1 MDDNRKQKLFIV
13 SKYFIN
19 KKSAIVFLI
28 CLVLIGTIINGVT
41 PFLFGIIIDAMLKS
55 DFASLLK
62 NAVYMTILEM
72 IGIII
77 ATIEDYFGSTVT
89 QSVSNEMKKDVLNH
103 IICMKM
109 SGLDCYSKGE
119 LINRLEG
126 DTNEIAGTY
135 IGFLTGILQ
144 VIINVGIS
152 IYFAVVLSKELTIL
166 AMGFMPILYLGTILF
181 KKEYKMVKTKLKIF
195 TDKYMGIINEVFS
208 NFEGIKSFNYQENII
223 QKISAAYSDNLMLS
237 KCLYRTQAKMGGTQ
251 KALNILFDMSGILCA
266 AFLISCNKLTIGR
279 YVSFNQY
286 IRQLFQTA
294 SQVMSYV
301 MNFASCD
308 VNIDRINE
316 VLNESSEDVKECLY
330 AKEKINTIQIENL
343 SFCYN
348 NRKIL
353 DDFSLKIEHTGLYTI
368 VGINGVGKTTVLK
381 VLLGLYEWEKGTIL
395 INGEYFKKISL
406 YEYRERVSYIPKQ
419 PFLFNET
426 IKYNLTLGRPI
437 DTERIDFVCRKVG
450 LYEYIQSQENKY
462 ETIVGEGGGFL
473 SSGTKQKISIARAAL
488 KDSSLWL
495 CDEITSDL
503 DGRVETDVMNYLKEL
518 SQTRIIVM
526 ISHKLS
532 SVEKSDKIFV
542 MTSGGII
549 SEGTNSELIENEG
562 LYREMFK

>member
-1 MDDNRKQKLFIV
+1 MVDNRKQKLFIV

-19 KKSAIVFLI
+19 RKYAIVFLM

-41 PFLFGIIIDAMLKS
+41 PFLFGIIIDAILKN

-62 NAVYMTILEM
+62 YAVYMTILEI

-77 ATIEDYFGSTVT
+77 ATIEGYYGSTIT

-103 IICMKM
+103 VIRMKM
-109 SGLDCYSKGE
+109 SGLDRYSKGE

-126 DTNEIAGTY
+126 DTSEIAGTY

-152 IYFAVVLSKELTIL
+152 IYFAIVLSKELTAL
-166 AMGFMPILYLGTILF
+166 AIGFMPILYFGTILF
-181 KKEYKMVKTKLKIF
+181 KKEYQKAKTKLKVF
-195 TDKYMGIINEVFS
+195 TDKYMGLINEVFS
-208 NFEGIKSFNYQENII
+208 NFEGIKSYNYQENII
-223 QKISAAYSDNLMLS
+223 QKFNVAYSDNLRLS
-237 KCLYRTQAKMGGTQ
+237 KDLYKTQAKMGGTQ
-251 KALNILFDMSGILCA
+251 KTINILFDMSGILFA
-266 AFLISCNKLTIGR
+266 AFLITCNKLTIGR
-279 YVSFNQY
+279 FVSFNQY

-294 SQVMSYV
+294 SHVMSYI

-308 VNIDRINE
+308 VNVDRINE
-316 VLNESSEDVKECLY
+316 ILNEVSEDTKECLCV
-330 AKEKINTIQIENL
+330 KDKINTVQIENM
-343 SFCYN
+343 SFFYN
-348 NRKIL
+348 DRKIL
-353 DDFSLKIEHTGLYTI
+353 DDFNLKIDHPGLYSI

-381 VLLGLYEWEKGTIL
+381 VLLGLYEWENGTVL
-395 INGEYFKKISL
+395 INDEYFKKISL
-406 YEYRERVSYIPKQ
+406 YEYRERVCYIPKQ

-426 IKYNLTLGRPI
+426 IKYNLTLGKPI
-437 DTERIDFVCRKVG
+437 NNERIDFVCKKVG

-462 ETIVGEGGGFL
+462 ETIIGEGGVFL
-473 SSGTKQKISIARAAL
+473 SSGTKQKISIVRAAL

-503 DGRVETDVMNYLKEL
+503 DGKVETDVMNYLKEL

-532 SVEKSDKIFV
+532 SVEKSDKIFL
-542 MTSGGII
+542 MSSGRII

-562 LYREMFK
+562 LYREMFS

>member
-1 MDDNRKQKLFIV
+1 MVDNRKQKLFIV

-19 KKSAIVFLI
+19 RKYAIVFLM

-41 PFLFGIIIDAMLKS
+41 PFLFGIIIDAILKN

-62 NAVYMTILEM
+62 YAVYMTILEI
-72 IGIII
+72 IGIIL
-77 ATIEDYFGSTVT
+77 ATIEGYYGSTIT

-103 IICMKM
+103 VIRMKM
-109 SGLDCYSKGE
+109 SGLDRYSKGE

-126 DTNEIAGTY
+126 DTSEIAGTY

-152 IYFAVVLSKELTIL
+152 IYFAIVLSKELTAL
-166 AMGFMPILYLGTILF
+166 AIGFMPILYFGTILF
-181 KKEYKMVKTKLKIF
+181 KKEYQKAKTKLKVF
-195 TDKYMGIINEVFS
+195 TDKYMGLINEVFS
-208 NFEGIKSFNYQENII
+208 NFEGIKSYNYQENII
-223 QKISAAYSDNLMLS
+223 QKFNVAYSDNLRLS
-237 KCLYRTQAKMGGTQ
+237 KDLYKTQAKMGGTQ
-251 KALNILFDMSGILCA
+251 KTINILFDMSGILFA
-266 AFLISCNKLTIGR
+266 AFLITCNKLTIGR
-279 YVSFNQY
+279 FVSFNQY

-294 SQVMSYV
+294 SQVMSYI

-308 VNIDRINE
+308 VNVDRINE
-316 VLNESSEDVKECLY
+316 ILNEASEDTKECLCV
-330 AKEKINTIQIENL
+330 KDKINTVQIENM
-343 SFCYN
+343 SFFYN
-348 NRKIL
+348 DRKIL
-353 DDFSLKIEHTGLYTI
+353 DDFNLKIDHPGLYSI

-381 VLLGLYEWEKGTIL
+381 VLLGLYEWENGTVL
-395 INGEYFKKISL
+395 INDEYFKKISL
-406 YEYRERVSYIPKQ
+406 YEYRERVCYIPKQ

-426 IKYNLTLGRPI
+426 IKYNLTLGKPI
-437 DTERIDFVCRKVG
+437 NNERIDFVCKKVG

-462 ETIVGEGGGFL
+462 ETIIGEGGVFL
-473 SSGTKQKISIARAAL
+473 SSGTKQKISIVRAAL

-503 DGRVETDVMNYLKEL
+503 DGKVETDVMNYLKEL

-532 SVEKSDKIFV
+532 SVEKSDKIFL
-542 MTSGGII
+542 MSSGRII

-562 LYREMFK
+562 LYREMFS